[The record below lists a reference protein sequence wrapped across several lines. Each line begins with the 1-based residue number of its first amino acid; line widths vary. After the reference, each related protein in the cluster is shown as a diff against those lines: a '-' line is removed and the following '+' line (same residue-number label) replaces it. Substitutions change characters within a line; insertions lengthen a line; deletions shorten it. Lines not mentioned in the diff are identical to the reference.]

1 MKRRY
6 ELTEDADAD
15 INALWLYIAQ
25 NRSPNTADRLADRL
39 YDAFELLAE
48 NPFLGHQREELTDR
62 PVRFWIVGR
71 YTIAYRPIPPP
82 PRIIAIL
89 HGARDLAPILDNRE

>member
-25 NRSPNTADRLADRL
+25 NRSPDTADRLANRI

-48 NPFLGHQREELTDR
+48 NPFMG
-62 PVRFWIVGR
+62 IKGR
-71 YTIAYRPIPPP
+71 NSPTGPSAS
-82 PRIIAIL
+82 
-89 HGARDLAPILDNRE
+89 GT